1 MNYTPEQLAQMA
13 AYKRLQRERTR
24 AKGGA
29 QLTIVLGKEAAQ
41 AITLLSKGSTKVDV
55 ITRLLLA
62 AAAKRRAA
70 RTSARPKRA
79 AGRG

>member
-13 AYKRLQRERTR
+13 AYKRLQRERSR
-24 AKGGA
+24 AKGAA

-41 AITLLSKGSTKVDV
+41 ALITLAKGTTKTDA
-55 ITRLLLA
+55 ITRLLLE